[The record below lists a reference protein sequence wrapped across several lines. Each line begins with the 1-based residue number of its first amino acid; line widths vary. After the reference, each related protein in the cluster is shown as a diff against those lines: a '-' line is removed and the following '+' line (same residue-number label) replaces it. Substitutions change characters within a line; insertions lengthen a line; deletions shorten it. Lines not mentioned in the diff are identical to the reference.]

1 MLFRFYDIENSL
13 NYKNILEWKLLNI
26 DGWIDFRDIKLVTS
40 IRWSDK
46 EI

>member
-26 DGWIDFRDIKLVTS
+26 KRWIDFRDIKLVTS
-40 IRWSDK
+40 IWWSDK